1 MQSEQK
7 IINQLNYTD
16 MKNVSEKT
24 LITCMVN
31 LKCLGYFG
39 RCFRPFTKKERIY
52 IVDSLIER
60 KWLTEKMTITN
71 IGDSLIKSNLD
82 LLQS

>member
-1 MQSEQK
+1 MLPIKIAGHKSREKQSEQK

-31 LKCLGYFG
+31 LKCLGYYITESLPQHCG
-39 RCFRPFTKKERIY
+39 RLPHTPI
-52 IVDSLIER
+52 
-60 KWLTEKMTITN
+60 
-71 IGDSLIKSNLD
+71 
-82 LLQS
+82 